1 MADGSTVRRVTVKFL
16 DPRAEPGLPVE
27 PYRLGLDVTSGP
39 VDIGLLANGF
49 PDSVAFLDQ
58 VQAAL
63 AEALPDARFHRWN
76 KGNAS
81 ISAPDA
87 MLAEITARC
96 SAVIAAYGH

>member
-1 MADGSTVRRVTVKFL
+1 M
-16 DPRAEPGLPVE
+16 
-27 PYRLGLDVTSGP
+27 
-39 VDIGLLANGF
+39 
-49 PDSVAFLDQ
+49 AFLDQ

-63 AEALPDARFHRWN
+63 AEALPEARFHRWD

-96 SAVIAAYGH
+96 PAVVAAYGH

>member
-1 MADGSTVRRVTVKFL
+1 M
-16 DPRAEPGLPVE
+16 RATPVEPDRPWYPCWRCGLPVE

-63 AEALPDARFHRWN
+63 AEALPEARFHRWD

>member
-1 MADGSTVRRVTVKFL
+1 MTVKFL
-16 DPRAEPGLPVE
+16 DPGDEAGLPVE

-39 VDIGLLANGF
+39 VDIGLLANGY

-63 AEALPDARFHRWN
+63 AEALPEARFHRWD

-81 ISAPDA
+81 IRRPTRCWPRSPPG
-87 MLAEITARC
+87 ARR
-96 SAVIAAYGH
+96 